1 MKNTLRIFIGSVFF
15 FSFSIMSGAQESH
28 TGISTSPPKF
38 KKHLAVGSAFSYAV
52 INNRLEMRG
61 QFKPGVNFNL
71 NYCTKPWFRWSMEY
85 SYYFPHNSSPGLA
98 NIHAWNTELNGNFQM
113 NVGQSD
119 LLFRLVFGASY
130 LDWKGTYVGPD
141 LTDNHTWYIGKLIE
155 QNWVAGN
162 LGVGFS
168 HTIGKQFNGYA
179 DFRMRFASEEKD
191 LVSISDTEFL
201 FGVQWEPKMKSYNGE
216 NNTGQNKKAKSK
228 SGAGRVY
235 KWLKKRN

>member
-1 MKNTLRIFIGSVFF
+1 MENTLRSFIFLISC
-15 FSFSIMSGAQESH
+15 SFICITLKAQESH
-28 TGISTSPPKF
+28 TGISTAPPKF

-113 NVGQSD
+113 NVAHSD
-119 LLFRLVFGASY
+119 LLVRFVFGASY

-141 LTDNHTWYIGKLIE
+141 LTDNHTWYIGKLIT
-155 QNWVAGN
+155 QNWVGGN
-162 LGVGFS
+162 LAIGFS
-168 HTIGKQFNGYA
+168 
-179 DFRMRFASEEKD
+179 
-191 LVSISDTEFL
+191 
-201 FGVQWEPKMKSYNGE
+201 
-216 NNTGQNKKAKSK
+216 
-228 SGAGRVY
+228 
-235 KWLKKRN
+235 